1 MSAPSIFSFNGRI
14 QRVDYLLTTAV
25 VIDLLLIIQLSLEA
39 AESSGLLMVLVA
51 FSSVTALGW
60 LGLAAAV
67 KRCHD
72 LGQSGFYALIPLYGL
87 WLIFPDGTPGENEYG
102 PNQKEGRHAVRDASG
117 FPLAMAILILSLG
130 FWLKLAVS
138 E

>member
-1 MSAPSIFSFNGRI
+1 MSTPSIFSFNGRI

-25 VIDLLLIIQLSLEA
+25 VIDLLLVINR
-39 AESSGLLMVLVA
+39 SSDTAKIPSLLMLPVA
-51 FSSVTALGW
+51 IVLGW

-72 LGQSGFYALIPLYGL
+72 LGQSGFYVLIPLYGL

-102 PNQKEGRHAVRDASG
+102 PNQKEGPHAVRDASG

-130 FWLKLAVS
+130 FWLMLAVS

>member
-1 MSAPSIFSFNGRI
+1 MSMSTPSIFSFNGRI

-25 VIDLLLIIQLSLEA
+25 VIDLLLVINR
-39 AESSGLLMVLVA
+39 SSDTAKIPSLLMLPVA
-51 FSSVTALGW
+51 IVLGW

-72 LGQSGFYALIPLYGL
+72 LGQSGFYVLIPLYGL

-102 PNQKEGRHAVRDASG
+102 PNQKEGPHAVRDASG

>member
-1 MSAPSIFSFNGRI
+1 MSTPSIFSFNGRI

-25 VIDLLLIIQLSLEA
+25 VIDLLLVINR
-39 AESSGLLMVLVA
+39 SSDTAKIPSLLMLPVA
-51 FSSVTALGW
+51 IVLGW

-72 LGQSGFYALIPLYGL
+72 LGQSGFYVLIPLYGL

-102 PNQKEGRHAVRDASG
+102 PNQKEGPHAVRDASG

>member
-1 MSAPSIFSFNGRI
+1 MSTPSIFSFNGRI

-25 VIDLLLIIQLSLEA
+25 VIDLLLVINR
-39 AESSGLLMVLVA
+39 SSDTAKIPSLLMLPVA
-51 FSSVTALGW
+51 IVLGW

-72 LGQSGFYALIPLYGL
+72 LGQSGFYVLIPLCGL

-102 PNQKEGRHAVRDASG
+102 PNQKEGPHAVRDASG

>member
-1 MSAPSIFSFNGRI
+1 MSTPSIFSFNGRI

-25 VIDLLLIIQLSLEA
+25 VIDLLLVINR
-39 AESSGLLMVLVA
+39 SSDTAKIPSLLMLPVA
-51 FSSVTALGW
+51 IVLGW

-72 LGQSGFYALIPLYGL
+72 LGQSGFYVLIPLYGL

-102 PNQKEGRHAVRDASG
+102 PNQKEGPHAVRDVSG

>member
-1 MSAPSIFSFNGRI
+1 MSTPSIFSFNGRI

-25 VIDLLLIIQLSLEA
+25 VIDLLLVINRSLDTA
-39 AESSGLLMVLVA
+39 KIPSLLMLPVA
-51 FSSVTALGW
+51 IVLGW

-72 LGQSGFYALIPLYGL
+72 LGQSGFYVLIPLYGL

-102 PNQKEGRHAVRDASG
+102 PNQKEGPHAVRDASG

>member
-1 MSAPSIFSFNGRI
+1 MSTPSIFSFNGRI

-25 VIDLLLIIQLSLEA
+25 VIDLLLVINQSSDA
-39 AESSGLLMVLVA
+39 AKIPSLLMLPVA
-51 FSSVTALGW
+51 ILSAIVLGW
-60 LGLAAAV
+60 LWLAAAV

-130 FWLKLAVS
+130 FWLMLAVS

>member
-1 MSAPSIFSFNGRI
+1 MSTPSIFSFNGRV

-25 VIDLLLIIQLSLEA
+25 VIDLLLVINR
-39 AESSGLLMVLVA
+39 SSDTAKIPSLLMLPVA
-51 FSSVTALGW
+51 IVLGW

-72 LGQSGFYALIPLYGL
+72 LGQSGFYVLIPLYGL

-102 PNQKEGRHAVRDASG
+102 PNQKEGPHAVRDASG

>member
-1 MSAPSIFSFNGRI
+1 MSTPSIFSFNGRI

-25 VIDLLLIIQLSLEA
+25 VIDLLLVINRSLDTA
-39 AESSGLLMVLVA
+39 KIPSLLMLPVA
-51 FSSVTALGW
+51 IVLGW

-72 LGQSGFYALIPLYGL
+72 LGQSGFYVLIPLYGL

-102 PNQKEGRHAVRDASG
+102 PNQKEGPHAVRDASG
-117 FPLAMAILILSLG
+117 FPLAMAILFLSLG
-130 FWLKLAVS
+130 FWLKLSVS

>member
-1 MSAPSIFSFNGRI
+1 MSTPSIFSFNGRI

-25 VIDLLLIIQLSLEA
+25 VIDLLLVINRFSDA
-39 AESSGLLMVLVA
+39 AKIPSLLMLPVA
-51 FSSVTALGW
+51 IVLGW

-72 LGQSGFYALIPLYGL
+72 LGQSGFYVLIPLYGL